1 MIRLAPS
8 ILSADF
14 ANLERDIK
22 CVQDAGA
29 KVMHIDVMDG
39 HFVPNITI
47 GPPVVKAIRK
57 HITGIMDV
65 HLMIENPERYL
76 EDFKDA
82 GADILTVHIEATKHI
97 HRVVQQIKALGMK
110 AGVALNPGTP
120 VSALDCILSD
130 IDLVLIMTVNP
141 GFGGQK
147 FIPYSLKKLEEITDR
162 ISRLDKEIIVEADG
176 GIDLTNIEMVIQKG
190 AHWLVAGSS
199 VYQAPDINERM
210 SSFSQIISKYD
221 DSL

>member
-14 ANLERDIK
+14 ANLERDIT

-29 KVMHIDVMDG
+29 KVMHIDIMDG

-47 GPPVVKAIRK
+47 GPPVVKALRK

-76 EDFKDA
+76 EDYKDA
-82 GADILTVHIEATKHI
+82 GADSLTVHIEATKHI

-120 VSALDCILSD
+120 ISSLECVLNDL
-130 IDLVLIMTVNP
+130 DLVLIMTVNP
-141 GFGGQK
+141 GAGGQK
-147 FIPYSLKKLEEITDR
+147 FIPYSLKKLEDITDR
-162 ISRLDKEIIVEADG
+162 IRSLDKNIIVEVDG
-176 GIDLTNIEMVIQKG
+176 GIDLANVETVIQKG
-190 AHWLVAGSS
+190 ARWLVAGSS
-199 VYQAPDINERM
+199 VYHAPDINERM
-210 SSFSQIISKYD
+210 SAFSQIISKYD

>member
-162 ISRLDKEIIVEADG
+162 ISRLDKEIIVEVDG

>member
-76 EDFKDA
+76 EDFRDA

-162 ISRLDKEIIVEADG
+162 ISRLDKEIIVEVDG